1 MNEQFVAI
9 KSNCIQRHFGFE
21 VDCNALHFYEM
32 VVNTMKVERKDQ
44 NDATDEDLS
53 DFTQLFLDPQKA
65 LHFIRCSTLI
75 DQSHM

>member
-1 MNEQFVAI
+1 MAI

-21 VDCNALHFYEM
+21 VDCNSLHFYEM
-32 VVNTMKVERKDQ
+32 VVNTMKVERQDQ
-44 NDATDEDLS
+44 NDARGTKDVS

-65 LHFIRCSTLI
+65 LHFIRCSALI